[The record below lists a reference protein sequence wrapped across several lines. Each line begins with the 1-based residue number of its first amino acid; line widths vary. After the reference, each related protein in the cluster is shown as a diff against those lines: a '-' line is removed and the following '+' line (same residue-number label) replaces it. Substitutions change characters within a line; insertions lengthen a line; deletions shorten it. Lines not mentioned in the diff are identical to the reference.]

1 MDVLWNNLVAF
12 LLHVLKSGPFKYCV
26 TFKWLWSH
34 LGDSISGIRTMFYGG
49 TLKYSFMA

>member
-26 TFKWLWSH
+26 TFKGLWSH
-34 LGDSISGIRTMFYGG
+34 LGDSIRTMFYGG
-49 TLKYSFMA
+49 TLKYSFVA